1 MITIDLS
8 GSFVTYLILLVLGVL
23 GWIWGFR
30 YIVSMAVFTTVAY
43 LLTVQS
49 GNFIVGLINRTYS
62 NMPKLVAF
70 ATGGDTASV
79 APLGP
84 IIPENLEAPL
94 LLRVLVFVA
103 LLAIGI
109 GYSFPW
115 EGGKPLGGWGGKR
128 PLRIMGALTGLYTA
142 VLLISALATFWN
154 DLARAVNVPPLL
166 ATALGSLPTWS
177 GIVPSTIA
185 AFVITLL
192 VVMAIRFNRIWAVD
206 VPAGGGGGGG
216 GGGPRK

>member
-8 GSFVTYLILLVLGVL
+8 GSFVTYLILILLGVL
-23 GWIWGFR
+23 GWVWGFR
-30 YIVSMAVFTTVAY
+30 YIISLGMFTTVAY

-49 GNFIVGLINRTYS
+49 GNFIVNLINRTYS
-62 NMPKLVAF
+62 NMPKLAAF

-84 IIPENLEAPL
+84 IIPENLESPL

-103 LLAIGI
+103 LVAIGI

-142 VLLISALATFWN
+142 VLLISALATFWTE
-154 DLARAVNVPPLL
+154 LARATPVPPLL
-166 ATALGSLPTWS
+166 ATALGSLPAWT

-192 VVMAIRFNRIWAVD
+192 VVTILRFNRVWAVD
-206 VPAGGGGGGG
+206 PPSGGGGGGG